1 MFDLSPDKL
10 LVLLALGLVVLGPN
24 RLPVAARAL
33 ATGLSQARRLAHGL
47 TQPVQES
54 LGEPRQAVDG
64 ILADLRT
71 AVREPLR
78 QLTSDVRD
86 GRVASRPET
95 FTGDDAEP
103 GGGTPPPRDR
113 GAS

>member
-47 TQPVQES
+47 SQPVQES
-54 LGEPRQAVDG
+54 LGDPHQMVHG

-71 AVREPLR
+71 AVSEPVR
-78 QLTSDVRD
+78 QLASDVGD
-86 GRVASRPET
+86 GPRASRPET
-95 FTGDDAEP
+95 PAGSDAEAT
-103 GGGTPPPRDR
+103 GGSPPPSDL
-113 GAS
+113 GAP